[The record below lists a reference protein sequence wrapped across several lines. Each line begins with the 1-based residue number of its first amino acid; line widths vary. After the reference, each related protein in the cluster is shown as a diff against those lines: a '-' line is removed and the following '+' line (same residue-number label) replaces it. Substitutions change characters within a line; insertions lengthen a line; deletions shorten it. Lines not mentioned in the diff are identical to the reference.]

1 MENHVTIENFK
12 TKEWVAQVQRE
23 EVIQQIA
30 MEKRLK
36 KERRIL
42 LGYFVVSMLATLLI
56 SGALSLGG

>member
-1 MENHVTIENFK
+1 VTIENFK